1 MRRMEEQ
8 TKNSHRSL
16 DRSRVAIVSR
26 TTRFCC
32 RCCCRRCCCCCC
44 WRTSFFILLS
54 FPVYVPFVQ
63 TCRWLGLGLISPT
76 NEALSLGLRRRSFYA
91 YIEDWYFMNPRPRR
105 GEGGTRSM
113 EGRTVLDVSCTTPLF
128 KCAVFQ
134 KCFSN
139 ARMPFCRRRWSR
151 AFEEHDWWLVGLDH
165 YYLLADIVRLIK
177 FRICTLSV
185 TLFIT
190 LFLLFSYLSAHQI

>member
-1 MRRMEEQ
+1 MRRMEGQ

-32 RCCCRRCCCCCC
+32 RCCCRRCCCCRC

-76 NEALSLGLRRRSFYA
+76 NEARSLGLRRRSFYA
-91 YIEDWYFMNPRPRR
+91 VYWGLIFYEPPAEARR
-105 GEGGTRSM
+105 GEGGTR
-113 EGRTVLDVSCTTPLF
+113 
-128 KCAVFQ
+128 
-134 KCFSN
+134 
-139 ARMPFCRRRWSR
+139 RMPFCRRRWSR

-165 YYLLADIVRLIK
+165 YYLLA
-177 FRICTLSV
+177 LSV
-185 TLFIT
+185 TLHNS
-190 LFLLFSYLSAHQI
+190 LSSLLVSIGTSNLEFNKA